1 VVFAS
6 LAFAGLAAGTFV
18 SGREA
23 SANSLGT
30 AYLSK
35 LTHVTVIATDSRFK
49 LSTRHAPAGT
59 VIFTVFNKGKVSHDF
74 KIAGNKTRRIS
85 PGHSA
90 TLRVKFSKKG
100 RYPYRSTVHGQAA
113 GFNGVFVVV
122 AAPAPLPPPPTG
134 TVGTAKTTV
143 QVGMFDQPEAKFVL
157 SQLTMPSGMVTFVIT
172 SYCLD
177 PGCSF
182 HLVGIKAGAILVLG
196 GTETWT
202 VPLPPGIYNFH
213 CDVDPLHM
221 YGQLIVTP

>member
-1 VVFAS
+1 M
-6 LAFAGLAAGTFV
+6 

-49 LSTRHAPAGT
+49 LSTRHAPTGT
-59 VIFTVFNKGKVSHDF
+59 VIFTVINKGKVSHDF

-90 TLRVKFSKKG
+90 KLRVKFSKKG

-122 AAPAPLPPPPTG
+122 AAPAPPPPPPPTG

-143 QVGMFDQPEAKFVL
+143 QVGMFEQSQKFVL
-157 SQLTMPSGMVTFVIT
+157 SQTTMPSGMVTFVIT
-172 SYCLD
+172 SYCPEL
-177 PGCSF
+177 GCSF
-182 HLVGIKAGAILVLG
+182 HLEGVKAGAILLG

-202 VPLPPGIYNFH
+202 VPLPPGRYNFH
-213 CDVDPLHM
+213 CDVDPFRM
-221 YGQLIVTP
+221 YGSLTVTP